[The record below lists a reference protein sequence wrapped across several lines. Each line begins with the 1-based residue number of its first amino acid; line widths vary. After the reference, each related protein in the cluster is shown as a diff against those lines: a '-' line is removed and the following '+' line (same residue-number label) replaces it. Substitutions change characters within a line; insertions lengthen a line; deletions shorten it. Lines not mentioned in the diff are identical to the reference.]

1 MKSIVTLLTICLAF
15 AAQSQILK
23 KTYHDYQKTKV
34 QYVYYVNG
42 SGQYNGLLTQYNYEG
57 AKLGEETYINGIK
70 NGAYKEYYTR
80 GAVSKLK
87 IAGTYKND
95 EKHGQWITYTY
106 LKYGQS
112 YFDIIQSMM
121 FNDKEVDIFNTGVQT
136 KVKDETFNNGSCTKE
151 TKYHLNGKVFFTAN
165 FENRRYIGDYV
176 CYNDKSDVLYK
187 GKIGPG
193 GKMVGLWVVAR
204 EENGDSPSD
213 KHAIGNVIYTQKIK
227 FDESGNID
235 TNYMSKS
242 YYLSNKLRDSVRLYS
257 LEYTSGYNNSGIWYL
272 CGKNVVIGKY
282 KKYFESGKLMEE
294 GQYRVNNDKSRQVGL
309 WKYYDKDGTLK
320 GEKDFDVLIRNEQIQ
335 DSISRDHT
343 QKLEDWLNLSKKL
356 ALEYSKLTDIYTR
369 FKTISKPYSGEFETI
384 EDIGDYGNVESIY
397 VFYKKQDLF
406 KVIREITIYC
416 LDSKD
421 YPRIY
426 IKNNFPKKLSD
437 FTEIYLKSPDNYNK
451 SIDKLNKLISL
462 IPKMIACAENKTK
475 ELEKQLT
482 IGVTIE
488 EKIKIIENY
497 QFEPK

>member
-1 MKSIVTLLTICLAF
+1 
-15 AAQSQILK
+15 
-23 KTYHDYQKTKV
+23 
-34 QYVYYVNG
+34 
-42 SGQYNGLLTQYNYEG
+42 
-57 AKLGEETYINGIK
+57 
-70 NGAYKEYYTR
+70 
-80 GAVSKLK
+80 
-87 IAGTYKND
+87 
-95 EKHGQWITYTY
+95 
-106 LKYGQS
+106 
-112 YFDIIQSMM
+112 
-121 FNDKEVDIFNTGVQT
+121 
-136 KVKDETFNNGSCTKE
+136 
-151 TKYHLNGKVFFTAN
+151 
-165 FENRRYIGDYV
+165 
-176 CYNDKSDVLYK
+176 
-187 GKIGPG
+187 
-193 GKMVGLWVVAR
+193 
-204 EENGDSPSD
+204 
-213 KHAIGNVIYTQKIK
+213 
-227 FDESGNID
+227 
-235 TNYMSKS
+235 
-242 YYLSNKLRDSVRLYS
+242 
-257 LEYTSGYNNSGIWYL
+257 
-272 CGKNVVIGKY
+272 VIGKY